1 MESLKGDFLW
11 SQVWSSEAET
21 SKKYELMLGCHN
33 LLNIMEI
40 FSTT

>member
-1 MESLKGDFLW
+1 MEILKGVFLW

-21 SKKYELMLGCHN
+21 TKKYELMLGCNN

-40 FSTT
+40 FSAT